1 MNIMKHYS
9 KKFQKIKKI
18 IENESPI
25 IVEIGAHYG
34 EDALR
39 FLKIFPDSRIF
50 CFEPDGRN
58 IEIFDKIVKNQNISL
73 IQMAVSDKNG
83 YAKFYRSYITS
94 GNKNVPDKYNFI
106 SQDDYYGFRL
116 NGSGASSLKKGF
128 KNCLNEEYFV
138 KTIRFDDW
146 YIKNELEIVDFVWI
160 DVQGAE
166 KSVIEGMGESIQKI
180 RLIWMEYG
188 EIEYD
193 EALDRNESISLLEEK
208 GFYVLDEYS
217 DLGPKGDLVFKN
229 KEI

>member
-1 MNIMKHYS
+1 MKHYS

-160 DVQGAE
+160 DVQGNE
-166 KSVIEGMGESIQKI
+166 KEVIDGMNYVLKNTGHVWI
-180 RLIWMEYG
+180 EYG
-188 EIEYD
+188 EMQYDGAMNRVETIELFKD
-193 EALDRNESISLLEEK
+193 K
-208 GFYVLDEYS
+208 GFHVNETLSSQGDI
-217 DLGPKGDLVFKN
+217 GDLMFYKY
-229 KEI
+229 